1 MKTKQVRNMKA
12 RIPVETPISA
22 DQNVGSAEN
31 FAAKLAAVE
40 ILKGYPQVRSQKMI
54 EAVKPGMTEIDA
66 GEQFI
71 AGLELIM
78 LKWVEAG
85 AAKADSKSRKATG
98 FHSLRAPSMSLKL
111 YLQRIKNF
119 FDCSDECFIL
129 ALVFISRVTKK
140 VPSMTICDVSVHRMT
155 FFAMMMAAKIHDD
168 LSYSNGYYAKVGG
181 LPLKEVNILELE
193 FLKMLDYKTF
203 VQPNEY
209 EMYHSFVCQ
218 AAKRGESKP
227 APHAE
232 PEPEP

>member
-1 MKTKQVRNMKA
+1 MKTKQIRKMKA
-12 RIPVETPISA
+12 SIPVETPTVA
-22 DQNVGSAEN
+22 DQNVGSAEVS
-31 FAAKLAAVE
+31 AAKLAAVE
-40 ILKGYPQVRSQKMI
+40 ILKGYPQAK
-54 EAVKPGMTEIDA
+54 AVKPEIVEIDT

-85 AAKADSKSRKATG
+85 SAKADAQSRKATG

-140 VPSMTICDVSVHRMT
+140 APQMTVCDVSVHRIT

-193 FLKMLDYKTF
+193 FLKMLDYRTF

-209 EMYHSFVCQ
+209 EMYRSFVCQ
-218 AAKRGESKP
+218 AAKRGESCVS